1 MKCTKG
7 WEIVSRLNL
16 MNYFILLFKRSS
28 PGVSL
33 EHSLLTGHPD
43 QIDSSLV
50 TADYK
55 RFCDSDFCDS
65 DFWDSEVNV
74 ILCLGFLPAHLRLL
88 LACLLSEISFPALVV
103 I

>member
-1 MKCTKG
+1 MTDEVHEGMGNC
-7 WEIVSRLNL
+7 ESSESCEL
-16 MNYFILLFKRSS
+16 FDLLFKRSS
-28 PGVSL
+28 PGVSF

-55 RFCDSDFCDS
+55 RFCDSDFCE
-65 DFWDSEVNV
+65 SEVNV
-74 ILCLGFLPAHLRLL
+74 ISCLGCLLAHLRFF